1 MGMAIQLAISRF
13 FKVANNSIDVSAPN
27 VPIEQQ
33 EEVSQVNQM
42 TQDAWGAESFFNN
55 NHQEVEDQELLTIM
69 KF

>member
-1 MGMAIQLAISRF
+1 MAIRLAISRF
-13 FKVANNSIDVSAPN
+13 FKVANNSIDVSTPN

-55 NHQEVEDQELLTIM
+55 NHQEVEDEELLTIM

>member
-1 MGMAIQLAISRF
+1 MGTAVYLVISF
-13 FKVANNSIDVSAPN
+13 VKHVINSNDVSQPN
-27 VPIEQQ
+27 VPIVEQQ
-33 EEVSQVNQM
+33 QEVPQVNLM

>member
-1 MGMAIQLAISRF
+1 MGMAIHLAISF
-13 FKVANNSIDVSAPN
+13 VKDAINSIDVSAPN

-33 EEVSQVNQM
+33 QEVPQVNQM
-42 TQDAWGAESFFNN
+42 TQEAWGAESFFNN